1 MRDVVVDRGV
11 GPRLT
16 IPAAEIAIA
25 FSRSD
30 GPGGQNVNK
39 VASKVE
45 LRWYPGRSTALG
57 DADRAWLVTRLG
69 SRLANDGA
77 LIVTSTHTRDQHK
90 NRDDAMAKLALIVR
104 TALERPTPRR
114 ATRPTR
120 SSKARRVAAKRH
132 RAEIKRGRR
141 VDD

>member
-1 MRDVVVDRGV
+1 MRDVVVS
-11 GPRLT
+11 PRLT

-25 FSRSD
+25 FARSG

-39 VASKVE
+39 VASKAEV
-45 LRWYPGRSTALG
+45 RWHPRSSAALDEG
-57 DADRAWLVTRLG
+57 DRAWLLGRLRD
-69 SRLANDGA
+69 RLANDGA
-77 LIVTSTHTRDQHK
+77 LIVTSQQTRDQHK
-90 NRDDAMAKLALIVR
+90 NRDDALSKLALIVR
-104 TALERPTPRR
+104 VALERPKQRR

-120 SSKARRVAAKRH
+120 GSKLRRVAAKRH